1 MAGRSQWDVIMEK
14 QCNPRHPPTPT
25 TSHFSLSFSS
35 QFLFPLCDIF
45 PSHYTPPSD
54 KLFPLCCHPL
64 SHFVASPSVSF
75 CPFCSPQP
83 VSTPPPTDQWST
95 KPVVFYCF
103 YSPYT
108 SLKPLSLSLSLFY
121 LQFHSPWKHC
131 GANSRGDGA
140 RGPSPRH
147 DDPLLSLLS
156 ALWTSTAPCSA
167 AADATGSK
175 RPTLHYW
182 WNCRFVRRELFSFSA
197 PTSKSFPDKRCWATQ
212 KKKKAELQDFHK
224 QTHVSPVFWFAVV
237 RVLKVHSSPLAR
249 PG

>member
-1 MAGRSQWDVIMEK
+1 MWHFSISLHPSLRQAVSPLLSSAIPLCRLTFCLFLPFLFTST
-14 QCNPRHPPTPT
+14 CFHPPHPQQTNGA
-25 TSHFSLSFSS
+25 LSQSCFIVST
-35 QFLFPLCDIF
+35 LPI
-45 PSHYTPPSD
+45 PPS
-54 KLFPLCCHPL
+54 
-64 SHFVASPSVSF
+64 S
-75 CPFCSPQP
+75 
-83 VSTPPPTDQWST
+83 
-95 KPVVFYCF
+95 
-103 YSPYT
+103 
-108 SLKPLSLSLSLFY
+108 LSLSLSLFY

-140 RGPSPRH
+140 RGPSPRR

-212 KKKKAELQDFHK
+212 KKKSRPSGFS
-224 QTHVSPVFWFAVV
+224 QTD
-237 RVLKVHSSPLAR
+237 AR
-249 PG
+249 